1 MVYQEWQADLLE
13 RGLPLTQPFRLEEL
27 LASDVQITQWAYEGL
42 PSDELSIQNGILTT
56 CAARW
61 PLCIDP
67 QMQAVTWIK
76 TKEGKALD
84 GKVGWS
90 RRLNQPHI
98 PCHKFAPLQH
108 RLEHA
113 DH

>member
-1 MVYQEWQADLLE
+1 MPSAGGFTFTYRHAMVYQEWQADLLE
-13 RGLPLTQPFRLEEL
+13 QKLPLTQPFRLEEL

-67 QMQAVTWIK
+67 QMQAVAWIK

-84 GKVGWS
+84 GKVCMLLGKKP
-90 RRLNQPHI
+90 QT
-98 PCHKFAPLQH
+98 F
-108 RLEHA
+108 
-113 DH
+113 